1 MTELIK
7 SRVDEIFFLFAK
19 VLPIYG
25 EKAKTDKI
33 FGIEFLQL
41 VPDLSLTLADLCK
54 KDLEFFD
61 LYLDFI
67 QQGID
72 YMRGVSN
79 DLPIVDQNDFS
90 MMSDVEKGIEEF
102 KKNAEPTNF

>member
-1 MTELIK
+1 LTELIK
-7 SRVDEIFFLFAK
+7 SRVDEIFYLFSK

-25 EKAKTDKI
+25 DKAKSDKI

-41 VPDLSLTLADLCK
+41 VPDLCLTVSNLCK

-61 LYLDFI
+61 MYLTFF
-67 QQGID
+67 QESID

-79 DLPIVDQNDFS
+79 DLPDVDQQITQTGE
-90 MMSDVEKGIEEF
+90 MKKTIENFER
-102 KKNAEPTNF
+102 NAKPIKL